1 MSQKTIQLNP
11 EFLSSGGGKR
21 RDKNNTTRKPH
32 KLKPTPNVNPSKLR
46 KELLNRI
53 KNHQDKSEKNNK
65 KC

>member
-21 RDKNNTTRKPH
+21 RDKNNKTRKER
-32 KLKPTPNVNPSKLR
+32 KVKPTANVNPSKLR

-53 KNHQDKSEKNNK
+53 KNTKTRLKRNLK
-65 KC
+65 